1 MVMEIHLNLDVL
13 GARKYEKVSY
23 PARYGRLVEI
33 TTPAH
38 CFQFNLNGEI
48 RYLQGIGRDWP
59 HPSEWLKRTSGNQWV
74 YYDSGGYNRIY
85 DYLGEYYLPSFTY
98 PSNSLW
104 ETDPFKETAVQEA
117 LSAFKKLPREI
128 KKILGKNSWS
138 AMERGFLLKAMAM
151 DTRALEARAGHLHTL
166 IGDRIN
172 VLPPDTRHVD
182 YDCIPL
188 IIADGCLYHCSF
200 CRVKSNQAYRSRSQ
214 TDIMHQLTQ
223 IREFYGPDLGNYNSL
238 FLGQHDALNC
248 GAETIICAA
257 QQAYTL
263 LDFEGSYLE
272 GCFLFLFGSVDS
284 FLNAAESLFE
294 ALNGLPYRT
303 YLNLGL
309 ESADQECLDFLGK
322 PLKAP
327 KVEEAFRRM
336 TEINGRYDRIEVTAN
351 FVVDMKLPS
360 GHWAALSRLTRD
372 YFRRYSDKGAIYL
385 SPLSRDHRKALL
397 QKFKELKM
405 KSRRPLYLYLI
416 QRL

>member
-1 MVMEIHLNLDVL
+1 MELKLNLNVS

-33 TTPAH
+33 TTPTH

-48 RYLQGIGRDWP
+48 RYLRGTGRDWP

-98 PSNSLW
+98 PTNSLW
-104 ETDPFKETAVQEA
+104 ETDSFKESAVQEA
-117 LSAFKKLPREI
+117 LSAFGKLPQDL
-128 KKILGKNSWS
+128 KKVLDNHSWS
-138 AMERGFLLKAMAM
+138 DAERQFLLKAMAM
-151 DTRALEARAGHLHTL
+151 DTSALEQRAGRLTSVL
-166 IGDRIN
+166 RDRIN

-188 IIADGCLYHCSF
+188 MVADGCLYHCTF
-200 CRVKSNQAYRSRSQ
+200 CRVKSNQAFQPRSQ
-214 TDIMHQLTQ
+214 TDILEQL
-223 IREFYGPDLGNYNSL
+223 REMRKFYGPDLGNYNSL

-248 GAETIICAA
+248 GRETIIYAA
-257 QQAYTL
+257 EQAYQIL
-263 LDFEGSYLE
+263 EFERSYLE

-284 FLNAAESLFE
+284 ILKAEDSLFE
-294 ALNGLPYRT
+294 ALNRLPYRT
-303 YLNLGL
+303 YINMGL

-322 PLKAP
+322 PLKAQ

-336 TEINGRYDRIEVTAN
+336 SEINRHYDHIEVTAN
-351 FVVDMKLPS
+351 FVVDMKLPA
-360 GHWAALSRLTRD
+360 GHWTALSRLTRD
-372 YFRRYSDKGAIYL
+372 YFPRYSDKGTIYL
-385 SPLSRDHRKALL
+385 SPLSRDDRKGLL
-397 QKFKELKM
+397 LKFKELKM